1 MAWTQHRDTLP
12 KKVASAAIVA
22 NVPVKPL
29 AAAADKVVLCATN
42 NSYPL
47 GFSIAT
53 GASAGNPLAVVTEGV
68 VKAICCASVGAGG
81 EVGVGSTNG
90 ALGPI
95 AGASGYTIFSIGE
108 AQDSAAAGDTFS
120 VHLRIRQIS
129 GAI

>member
-1 MAWTQHRDTLP
+1 MAWTQHRDTVP
-12 KKVASAAIVA
+12 KIVASAAIAA
-22 NVPVKPL
+22 NLPVKPL
-29 AAAADKVVLCATN
+29 AGTADKVVLCATN

-53 GASAGNPLAVVTEGV
+53 GASAGNPLAVVTEGTI
-68 VKAICCASVGAGG
+68 KAIACASTGAGG

-95 AGASGYTIFSIGE
+95 AAASGFTVFSIGE
-108 AQDSAAAGDTFS
+108 AQDNAAAGDTFS
-120 VHLRIRQIS
+120 VQLRIRQIS